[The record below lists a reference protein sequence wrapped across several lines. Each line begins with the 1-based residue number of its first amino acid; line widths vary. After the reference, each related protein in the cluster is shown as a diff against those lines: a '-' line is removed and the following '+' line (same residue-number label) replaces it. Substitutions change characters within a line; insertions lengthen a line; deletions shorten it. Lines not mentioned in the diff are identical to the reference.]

1 MLAYQFNLPVD
12 ENAVRELQ
20 TDEKSRRE
28 PRFEAV
34 EQINRELGRGRA
46 GEDWFLFVCRKSSD
60 GLTLIAVS
68 RKWELDP
75 ETVEAALRDFFRET
89 DIRAWKCQATDFH
102 EVTLTSLCSAMKMGE
117 ERDLINVDYRF
128 YHEMGLKAAREF
140 FMPDGGRDG
149 CQIVETIPAENLGTK
164 DDALRR
170 AQLLLGHRSLTE
182 ELSRIYCEENRRTFK
197 AHPVHYRIRAKSRQA
212 AKTLVDLLVSALY
225 ENGRLPGKRETYMSD
240 FDFGCM
246 RKKTLHDILAQTRRS
261 TVVMELFGESAPRV
275 TRGIRRSDEDFE
287 DYLVEEFRKQQDET
301 LFLFVD
307 IANRPD
313 KKRERFLQR
322 LFGEA
327 DIITIREGSGGT
339 REARDCLQEMARMRG
354 QEPFSEEE
362 LEIAVPEGVY
372 TLTEA
377 EGVFHKLSRERA
389 LRDDYPAYCNLRI
402 MEGKKQGRKVKVGT
416 SKKKASERL
425 QKLVGLQDVKE
436 LVRQIVA
443 ANRMQKLRK
452 KMGMKASSNALHMVF
467 TGNPGSAKTTVARLL
482 AGILKEEGVSAT
494 GAFVEC
500 GRSNLVGRYVG
511 WTAKIVRQKFE
522 EASGGV
528 LFIDEAYALVDSSK
542 SFGDEAINT
551 IVQEMENR
559 RDDVMV
565 IFAGYPEKMREFLN
579 SNEGLRSRIAFH
591 LDFPDYTAD
600 ELVEILQVMA
610 KERDLELAPATME
623 KCRAIFEDAAKQ
635 EDFGNG
641 RYVRNILDAA
651 VIRQAD
657 RLLAEQEQYPITKQM
672 AQNLT
677 VEDFAPMEN
686 HKKAKRCER
695 AAGFRVAVE
704 GDERG

>member
-12 ENAVRELQ
+12 EQAVRELQ
-20 TDEKSRRE
+20 TDEKSRRG
-28 PRFEAV
+28 PLLEAV

-46 GEDWFLFVCRKSSD
+46 GEDWFLFVFRKSAD
-60 GLTLIAVS
+60 GLTMIAVS
-68 RKWELDP
+68 RKWEFNP
-75 ETVEAALRDFFRET
+75 ETVEAALRDFFREA
-89 DIRAWKCQATDFH
+89 DIRAWKCRVADFH
-102 EVTLTSLCSAMKMGE
+102 EVTLTSLCSAMRLGE
-117 ERDLINVDYRF
+117 ERTLINVDYRF
-128 YHEMGLKAAREF
+128 YSEMGLKAAKEY
-140 FMPDGGRDG
+140 FMPDCERDG
-149 CQIVETIPAENLGTK
+149 CQIVETVPVENIATK
-164 DDALRR
+164 DEALQR
-170 AQLLLGHRSLTE
+170 AHLLLGHRSLTE

-197 AHPVHYRIRAKSRQA
+197 SHPVHYRIRANSRRA
-212 AKTLVDLLVSALY
+212 AQTLVNLLVSALY
-225 ENGRLPGKRETYMSD
+225 ANGRLLGKRVTYLSD

-261 TVVMELFGESAPRV
+261 TVAMELSGESAPRAV
-275 TRGIRRSDEDFE
+275 RSLRRGDDDFE
-287 DYLVEEFRKQQDET
+287 GYLIEEFRKQQDET
-301 LFLFVD
+301 LFLFVEID
-307 IANRPD
+307 GRPD
-313 KKRERFLQR
+313 GKRARLLQTI
-322 LFGEA
+322 GKET
-327 DIITIREGSGGT
+327 DIITIREGDGGRQET
-339 REARDCLQEMARMRG
+339 CACLQEIARMRG

-362 LEIAVPEGVY
+362 LDRAVPEGVY

-377 EGVFHKLSRERA
+377 EGIFHKLSKERT
-389 LRDDYPAYCNLRI
+389 LRDDYPAYRKLRASD
-402 MEGKKQGRKVKVGT
+402 EKKQDKMAKKPL
-416 SKKKASERL
+416 KKKKVSEGL
-425 QKLVGLQDVKE
+425 QRLVGLQDVKE
-436 LVRQIVA
+436 LIRQIVA

-452 KMGMKASSNALHMVF
+452 SMGMKPSSNALHMVF

-500 GRSNLVGRYVG
+500 GRSDLVGRYVG

-528 LFIDEAYALVDSSK
+528 LFIDEAYALVDDSK

-565 IFAGYPEKMREFLN
+565 IFAGYPDKMREFLN

-610 KERDLELAPATME
+610 KERELELNPETLE
-623 KCRAIFEDAAKQ
+623 KCRDIFADAAKQ

-641 RYVRNILDAA
+641 RYVRNILEAA

-657 RLLAEQEQYPITKQM
+657 RLIAEQEYRPITKQM
-672 AQNLT
+672 AQNLSA
-677 VEDFAPMEN
+677 EDFAPVKS
-686 HKKAKRCER
+686 HKKAKRRER
-695 AAGFRVAVE
+695 AAGFRVAADGE
-704 GDERG
+704 ERG